1 MANLITFI
9 RIGLLLIGVGLIYSS
24 RVAQNLLAFA
34 IILVVIL
41 MDWLDGMVARR
52 RGEADDRG
60 AVVDIMGDRIVE
72 NVLWIVFAHIGLLPI
87 WVPLVVLIR
96 GLMTDT
102 IRSIALTRGQT
113 PFGKRTMMRTVI
125 GRWVVASRTSRA
137 LYAVAKFITFG
148 YLILLLSFQRAYEQ
162 GLGLGPL
169 YEMRPFIHQVG
180 MGLAYFT
187 VAFCLIRGIPVI
199 LDGWYYF
206 SRR

>member
-1 MANLITFI
+1 MANLITLI
-9 RIGLLLIGVGLIYSS
+9 RICLLMIGVGFIYSQS
-24 RVAQNLLAFA
+24 VARNLIAFA
-34 IILVVIL
+34 IILVVVL

-52 RGEADDRG
+52 RGETDDVG
-60 AVVDIMGDRIVE
+60 AVVDILGDRIVE

-87 WVPLVVLIR
+87 WIPLIVFIR
-96 GLMTDT
+96 GSVTDAV
-102 IRSIALTRGQT
+102 RSMALARGQT

-137 LYAVAKFITFG
+137 LYAVTKFITFG
-148 YLILLLSFQRAYEQ
+148 YLILLVSFQRAYEQ

-169 YEMRPFIHQVG
+169 YEMRSFIHQVG